1 LVQFL
6 RLTEP
11 KKVACNAP
19 GKLNLICL
27 NNGETRGQNV
37 MNDNQGNRV
46 KDEDRRKILSLLLA
60 GGAIVSVPSASAK
73 NASVD
78 EGLNNSL
85 LWAVAWKQTAAEY
98 RALCYQAYNLA
109 RMRLDIA
116 LQQQRAGDRP
126 LAIITDMD
134 NTMLHVGSYWGYLVN
149 ENMDFFDDAVWDEWL
164 PNNLVTA
171 VPGSRDFLNYC
182 KEQGVEVFYVTSR
195 NQGERTYEYALAQLK
210 YLEVPFADE
219 EHLYVFRESS
229 DKTPAREKIA
239 EDFDVVV
246 LLGDNLND
254 YKRDYYVKDVDER
267 LGLMERD
274 RADWGT
280 KFILLPNPT
289 DGNWVRAIFGESE
302 PLPTD
307 ENRRKLKA
315 AATRLAWDGR

>member
-1 LVQFL
+1 MNGKQFSKAEVEERRRVL
-6 RLTEP
+6 ALILT
-11 KKVACNAP
+11 
-19 GKLNLICL
+19 
-27 NNGETRGQNV
+27 
-37 MNDNQGNRV
+37 
-46 KDEDRRKILSLLLA
+46 
-60 GGAIVSVPSASAK
+60 GGAIAGMPSAYADD
-73 NASVD
+73 ASD
-78 EGLNNSL
+78 SEGLNNSL

-109 RMRLDIA
+109 RMRLDDA
-116 LQQQRAGDRP
+116 LRRRKAGDRP

-134 NTMLHVGSYWGYLVN
+134 NTMLYVGSYWGYLIN
-149 ENMDFFDDAVWDEWL
+149 ENKDFFDDAIWDEWL

-171 VPGSRDFLNYC
+171 VPGSREFFNYC
-182 KEQGVEVFYVTSR
+182 SDQDVDVFYVTSR

-219 EHLYVFRESS
+219 DHLYVFSESS

-267 LGLMERD
+267 LALMERD

-280 KFILLPNPT
+280 EFILLPNPT

-302 PLPTD
+302 PAPTD
-307 ENRRKLKA
+307 ENRRTLKA
-315 AATRLAWDGR
+315 AATRVAWDGQ